1 LDHMIAVHVLGQIDH
16 LKVKRIDNLGENLMV
31 SGLGTNLKSL
41 GVRHVLVSQKTS
53 VFLEN
58 IRGQLVNKSL
68 NCSCSMDV

>member
-1 LDHMIAVHVLGQIDH
+1 MITVHVLGKIDH
-16 LKVKRIDNLGENLMV
+16 LKVECIDNLGENLMV
-31 SGLGTNLKSL
+31 SRLGTNLKSL
-41 GVRHVLVSQKTS
+41 DVRDVLVSQKTS